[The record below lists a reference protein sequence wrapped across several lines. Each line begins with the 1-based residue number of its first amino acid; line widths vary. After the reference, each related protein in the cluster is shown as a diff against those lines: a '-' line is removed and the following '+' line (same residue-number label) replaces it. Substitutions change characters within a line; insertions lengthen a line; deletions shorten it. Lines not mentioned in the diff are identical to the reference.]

1 MITANNLLKTFGS
14 RNAVNG
20 VSFALNKGEVVGLL
34 GPNGAGKTTIMRLLT
49 GYLQPDGGSITID
62 GAQIEPQS
70 HAFKQ
75 RIGYLPETVPLYED
89 LSVNQYLVYFAK
101 LYALEN
107 RNTKITQAL
116 HVVDLL
122 DRQESLVGNLSKG
135 MRQRLG
141 LARAILHDP
150 DILLLD
156 EPTIGLD
163 PAQVVDIRALIQKLG
178 QTKTV
183 LFSTHILAEA
193 QETCDRLIILREG
206 AVVAEGDVATLAA
219 KLVPQTA
226 VDVQVQDSTGFETFV
241 TSRAWC
247 QSVSQTAAARFV
259 LYLEP
264 AVSKSDILAEIV
276 GQGFAV
282 DAFTALENNLED
294 IYLDLLTQSS

>member
-1 MITANNLLKTFGS
+1 M
-14 RNAVNG
+14 
-20 VSFALNKGEVVGLL
+20 SFALNKGEVVGLL